1 MNQDILTNT
10 NTNNKKV
17 LVTGAAGFIGS
28 YLCAALVSR
37 GYNVLAL
44 DLQKDNWWRHEEL
57 GIDCE
62 KFSVD
67 LSDFIKLDKIIKNHK
82 FDCVFHLAS
91 YVNVER
97 KIEIIDHVISNDI
110 MSAQNIFRAC
120 QNKTKRFV
128 VVGTCEEYGNG
139 LVPFNENQREIP
151 VSPYSWAKV
160 CITHLG
166 QLYSRIFNMPIV
178 MVRPFLTYGPMQVNN
193 MLVPATIQSALE
205 NKNLSMTKGE
215 QTREFNYVTDI
226 VSGLM
231 HAGFVPDIEGK
242 IFNLGCGVEVT
253 IADIVT
259 KIYNICQSKGRPL
272 IGDIPYRSG
281 ETMHF
286 FGDNKNAREL
296 LNYKPAISLD
306 DGLKNTIEWYKKYIN

>member
-1 MNQDILTNT
+1 MNQNTFNNT
-10 NTNNKKV
+10 NSKKA

-28 YLCAALVSR
+28 FLCAALVSR
-37 GYNVLAL
+37 GYKVFAL
-44 DLQKDNWWRHEEL
+44 DLQKDNWWRHDEL
-57 GIDCE
+57 AINCE
-62 KFSVD
+62 KISVN
-67 LSDFIKLDKIIKNHK
+67 LSDFVKLEKIIKNQQ

-193 MLVPATIQSALE
+193 MLVPATIRSALE
-205 NKNLSMTKGE
+205 NKNISMTKGE
-215 QTREFNYVTDI
+215 QTREFNYVTDT
-226 VSGLM
+226 VEALM
-231 HAGFVPDIEGK
+231 CAGFEPDIEGE
-242 IFNLGCGVEVT
+242 IFNLGCGIETT
-253 IADIVT
+253 IVDIVT
-259 KIYNICQSKGRPL
+259 KIYKLCQSKGVPS
-272 IGDIPYRSG
+272 IGDIPYRNG

-286 FGDNKNAREL
+286 FGATEKARNL
-296 LNYKPAISLD
+296 LKYKPAISLD
-306 DGLKNTIEWYKKYIN
+306 DGLKESVEWYKKYLGVK

>member
-1 MNQDILTNT
+1 MNQNTFNNT
-10 NTNNKKV
+10 NSKKA

-28 YLCAALVSR
+28 FLCAALVSR
-37 GYNVLAL
+37 GYKVFAL
-44 DLQKDNWWRHEEL
+44 DLQKDNWWRHDEL
-57 GIDCE
+57 AINCE
-62 KFSVD
+62 KISVN
-67 LSDFIKLDKIIKNHK
+67 LSDFVKLEKIIKNQQ

-110 MSAQNIFRAC
+110 MSAQNIFRVC

-139 LVPFNENQREIP
+139 IVPFNEEQREIP

-193 MLVPATIQSALE
+193 
-205 NKNLSMTKGE
+205 
-215 QTREFNYVTDI
+215 
-226 VSGLM
+226 
-231 HAGFVPDIEGK
+231 
-242 IFNLGCGVEVT
+242 
-253 IADIVT
+253 
-259 KIYNICQSKGRPL
+259 KIYKLCQSKGVPS
-272 IGDIPYRSG
+272 IGDIPYRNG

-286 FGDNKNAREL
+286 FGATEKARNL
-296 LNYKPAISLD
+296 LKYKPAISLD
-306 DGLKNTIEWYKKYIN
+306 DGLKESVEWYKKYLGVK